1 MKSWFGIGAGVT
13 GVVVGFSAWRMN
25 WVSPAAADDAVI
37 AAAAAVALP
46 AVGEGA
52 GSYTYIGSGKCKKCH
67 LPEHKS
73 WAKMKHATALEA
85 LQPGQA
91 TETKS
96 KHNLDPNKDYSKDP
110 ACIGC
115 HTVGFGK
122 PGGYAVPDAAD
133 EKAVKDSK
141 DLAGVGCEACHG
153 PGSEYSKLHEEIMK
167 SKRKYKQ
174 EENYAVGMTKID
186 EAVCVTCHNEKGPT
200 VDKSKPF
207 DYAKRKDENTHEHTP
222 LKQRE

>member
-13 GVVVGFSAWRMN
+13 GVVIGFSAWQMN
-25 WVSPAAADDAVI
+25 WVSPAVADDAVI
-37 AAAAAVALP
+37 AASAAVALP

-52 GSYTYIGSGKCKKCH
+52 GSYTYIGSTKCKKCH

-73 WAKMKHATALEA
+73 WAKTKHATALEA

-91 TETKS
+91 TEAKTKH
-96 KHNLDPNKDYSKDP
+96 KLDSAKDYTKD
-110 ACIGC
+110 ATCVAC

-133 EKAVKDSK
+133 EKAVKESK
-141 DLAGVGCEACHG
+141 ELAGVGCEVCHG

-167 SKRKYKQ
+167 SKRKYKVD
-174 EENYAVGMTKID
+174 EMYAVGMTKTD
-186 EAVCVTCHNEKGPT
+186 EKVCLTCHNDKGAT
-200 VDKSKPF
+200 FDKNKPF
-207 DYAKRKDENTHEHTP
+207 DYAKMKDENTHEHTP
-222 LKQRE
+222 PKQRE